1 MNKKIFAYSFLL
13 IFISISQLQS
23 QTPVVAAGKI
33 LRIEHFKSG
42 FVTARNIDIWLPPDY
57 NPARKY
63 PVLYM
68 HDGQML
74 YDAET
79 TWNKQEWGVDET
91 ISRLI
96 EEKKIPPVIVVGIWN
111 SGAGRHADYFPR
123 KPFESMQDWEKE
135 HVIRE
140 SKNQTRRFLTTPIQ
154 SDNYL
159 KFIVKELKPF
169 IDKHY
174 ATLRDR
180 SNTYIAGSSMGGLI
194 SMYAICE
201 YPRVFG
207 GAACLSTHWPGVADI
222 RNNPLPNAFCNY
234 LDKQLP
240 SPKHHKFYF
249 DYGTETLDALYEP
262 YQRRV
267 DSVFMAKKYT
277 GKHWDTMKFE
287 GKDHSENAWRERLEI
302 PLLFLF
308 GKNR

>member
-1 MNKKIFAYSFLL
+1 MLALIIGIF
-13 IFISISQLQS
+13 QLQA
-23 QTPVVAAGKI
+23 QTPRVVAGRV
-33 LRIEHFKSG
+33 LRIEHFRSN

-57 NPARKY
+57 NHTRKY

-74 YDAET
+74 YDAEI

-111 SGAGRHADYFPR
+111 SGSGRHADYFPV

-135 HVIRE
+135 FVIRE
-140 SKNQTRRFLTTPIQ
+140 SRNHPRKYLTSPIQ

-174 ATLRDR
+174 STLRDR
-180 SNTYIAGSSMGGLI
+180 ANTFIAGSSMGGLI
-194 SMYAICE
+194 SMYAVCE
-201 YPRVFG
+201 YPKVFG
-207 GAACLSTHWPGVADI
+207 GAACLSTHWPGVADF
-222 RNNPLPNAFCNY
+222 RNNPMPDAFCRY
-234 LDKQLP
+234 LGKHLP
-240 SPKHHKFYF
+240 APKNHRFYF
-249 DYGTETLDALYEP
+249 DFGTETLDAPYEL

-267 DSVFMAKKYT
+267 DSVFITKKYT
-277 GKHWDTMKFE
+277 DKHWDTLKFE

-308 GKNR
+308 GKER

>member
-1 MNKKIFAYSFLL
+1 MKRIITLSIIAVITGNFLL
-13 IFISISQLQS
+13 QAQA
-23 QTPVVAAGKI
+23 PRVVAGRV
-33 LRIEHFKSG
+33 LRIEHFRSN
-42 FVTARNIDIWLPPDY
+42 FVTPRNIDIWLPPDY
-57 NPARKY
+57 KPGRKY

-111 SGAGRHADYFPR
+111 SGSGRHADYFPR

-135 HVIRE
+135 LVLRE
-140 SKNQTRRFLTTPIQ
+140 SRNHHRKFLTSPIQ

-174 ATLRDR
+174 STHRDR
-180 SNTYIAGSSMGGLI
+180 ANTFIAGSSMGGLI
-194 SMYAICE
+194 SMYAVCE
-201 YPRVFG
+201 YPKVFG
-207 GAACLSTHWPGVADI
+207 GAACLSTHWPGVAEI
-222 RNNPLPNAFCNY
+222 RNNPLPNAFCRY
-234 LDKQLP
+234 LDKRLP
-240 SPKHHKFYF
+240 APKHHKFYF

-267 DSVFMAKKYT
+267 DSVFITKKYT
-277 GKHWDTMKFE
+277 DKHWDTIKFE
-287 GKDHSENAWRERLEI
+287 GKDHSENAWSERLEI
-302 PLLFLF
+302 PLLFLL
-308 GKNR
+308 GKGR